1 MEGAVRSGGS
11 PASAEAEKLAA
22 PVHEERTREV
32 PARETQVFTAPE
44 IMCGGCLKTIETA
57 LAETPG
63 VVSARANLSAR
74 RVTVTFDP
82 NVTSPELVIAAI
94 KKAGFSAA
102 LLIEGRDEVHA
113 ARVSELMPRVGVA
126 GFAAANIMLLSVSV
140 WSGHAS
146 DMDDAMKTLFH
157 WISALIALP
166 AIAYSGQPFF
176 RSAAAALKAGR
187 LNMDV
192 PISLGIILATA
203 MSFAQTMRG
212 TEHVYFDAATML
224 VFFLLIGR
232 LLDESMRARTRSA
245 AENLMSLK
253 ALTATV
259 LDPDGSVRRIATRS
273 LTPGMTIL
281 VAAGERIAADGIILD
296 GASDIDESLISGETL
311 PKPVGK
317 GDRVHAGT
325 LNTGGPLRV
334 QTTATEDNTLLAELS
349 RLMLAGEQTRGRYV
363 RLADRAARLYAP
375 AVHLLGL
382 STLVGWLV
390 TGHGWEIALT
400 NAIAVLIITCPCALA
415 LAVPAVQVAAISR
428 LFAQGVLVKVA
439 DGLERLSE
447 VDTVVFDKTGTLSFG
462 EPSLALD
469 QPIDSDVL
477 ARAAG
482 LAVMSRHPY
491 AQAMVRAARLRGI
504 AFEPQTGVTE
514 VPGSGLSL
522 NTPEGEER
530 LGSAAFTGVAVTDAR
545 QAASLWYVRPGR
557 APVGFRFEDRLRKDA
572 GETVAALKSAGFHV
586 EILSG
591 DRAEAVSDAAR
602 ALGIADF
609 KGGVR
614 PDEKLARL
622 AALKAAGRSAL
633 MVGDG
638 LNDAPA
644 LAAGHASMSP
654 SAAADISQNAAD
666 AVFQGEKLGAVVET
680 LKVARRAHRM
690 ALENFAIAILYN
702 VAFVPLAV
710 LGYVTPLL
718 AAIAMSTSSILVTG
732 NALRL
737 RSMKLSLDRVSAK
750 EESPIR

>member
-1 MEGAVRSGGS
+1 
-11 PASAEAEKLAA
+11 
-22 PVHEERTREV
+22 
-32 PARETQVFTAPE
+32 
-44 IMCGGCLKTIETA
+44 
-57 LAETPG
+57 
-63 VVSARANLSAR
+63 
-74 RVTVTFDP
+74 
-82 NVTSPELVIAAI
+82 
-94 KKAGFSAA
+94 
-102 LLIEGRDEVHA
+102 
-113 ARVSELMPRVGVA
+113 
-126 GFAAANIMLLSVSV
+126 
-140 WSGHAS
+140 
-146 DMDDAMKTLFH
+146 
-157 WISALIALP
+157 
-166 AIAYSGQPFF
+166 
-176 RSAAAALKAGR
+176 
-187 LNMDV
+187 MDV

-203 MSFAQTMRG
+203 MSFVQTMRG
-212 TEHVYFDAATML
+212 TDQVYFDAATML

-253 ALTATV
+253 ALTATI
-259 LDPDGSVRRIATRS
+259 LDQDGSVRQIPSRN
-273 LTPGMTIL
+273 LHPGMTML
-281 VAAGERIAADGIILD
+281 VATGERIAADGIISE
-296 GASDIDESLISGETL
+296 GVSEIDESLITGETL
-311 PKPVGK
+311 PKVVSR

-325 LNTGGPLRV
+325 LNTAAPLRV
-334 QTTATEDNTLLAELS
+334 TTTATEDNTLLAELS

-382 STLVGWLV
+382 STLIGWLV

-428 LFAQGVLVKVA
+428 LFGLGVLVKAA

-447 VDTVVFDKTGTLSFG
+447 IDTIIFDKTGTLTLG
-462 EPSLALD
+462 EPSLAVD
-469 QPIDSDVL
+469 QPIDADVL
-477 ARAAG
+477 ASAAA

-491 AQAMVRAARLRGI
+491 AQAMVRAARVRGI
-504 AFEPQTGVTE
+504 SFEPRAGVTE
-514 VPGSGLSL
+514 IPGSGLSVA
-522 NTPEGEER
+522 TAEGEER
-530 LGSAAFTGVAVTDAR
+530 LGSAIFAGVTVTDPR
-545 QAASLWYVRPGR
+545 QAASLWYARPGR
-557 APVGFRFEDRLRKDA
+557 APIGFRFEDRLRSDA
-572 GETVAALKSAGFHV
+572 PAAIAELKAAGYHI

-591 DRAEAVSDAAR
+591 DRPDAVADAAS
-602 ALGIADF
+602 ALGVRDY

-614 PDEKLARL
+614 PEEKLARL
-622 AALKAAGRSAL
+622 ADLKKQGRLAL

-666 AVFQGEKLGAVVET
+666 AVFQGEKLGPVVET
-680 LKVARRAHRM
+680 LKVARRSHRM

-702 VAFVPLAV
+702 IAFVPMAV

-737 RSMKLSLDRVSAK
+737 RTTRLKLDRVQNK
-750 EESPIR
+750 QG

>member
-1 MEGAVRSGGS
+1 MEGALKPGVAGTEAAS
-11 PASAEAEKLAA
+11 PAATA
-22 PVHEERTREV
+22 PVRES
-32 PARETQVFTAPE
+32 QVFTVPE

-57 LAETPG
+57 LAGTPG
-63 VVSARANLSAR
+63 VFNARANLSAR
-74 RVTVTFDP
+74 RVTVAFDP
-82 NVTSPELVIAAI
+82 AVTSPDLVIAAI
-94 KKAGFSAA
+94 KAAGFSAA
-102 LLIEGRDEVHA
+102 PLIEGRDEVHA

-176 RSAAAALKAGR
+176 KSALSALKAGR

-203 MSFAQTMRG
+203 MSFVQTMRG
-212 TEHVYFDAATML
+212 TEQVYFDAATML

-253 ALTATV
+253 ALTATI
-259 LDPDGSVRRIATRS
+259 LERDGTVRQIPSRN
-273 LTPGMTIL
+273 LEPGMTML
-281 VAAGERIAADGIILD
+281 VATGERIAADGIISE
-296 GASDIDESLISGETL
+296 GVSEIDESLITGETL
-311 PKPVGK
+311 PKAVAR

-325 LNTGGPLRV
+325 LNNGAPLRV
-334 QTTATEDNTLLAELS
+334 TTTATEDNTLLAELS

-382 STLVGWLV
+382 STLIGWVL

-428 LFAQGVLVKVA
+428 LFGQGVLVKAA
-439 DGLERLSE
+439 DGLERLAD
-447 VDTVVFDKTGTLSFG
+447 VDTIVFDKTGTLTLG
-462 EPSLALD
+462 EPSLAVD
-469 QPIDSDVL
+469 QPIDADVL
-477 ARAAG
+477 ARAAA

-491 AQAMVRAARLRGI
+491 AQAMVRAARARGI
-504 AFEPQTGVTE
+504 AFEPAAGVRE
-514 VPGSGLSL
+514 IPGSGLSVL
-522 NTPEGEER
+522 TPEGEER
-530 LGSAAFTGVAVTDAR
+530 LGSALFTGVTVTDPR
-545 QAASLWYVRPGR
+545 QAASLWYSRPGR
-557 APVGFRFEDRLRKDA
+557 AAVGFRFEDRLRSDA
-572 GETVAALKSAGFHV
+572 PAAIAALQAAGYHI

-591 DRAEAVSDAAR
+591 DRPDAVADAAS
-602 ALGIADF
+602 ALGIPDF

-614 PDEKLARL
+614 PDEKLSRL
-622 AALKAAGRSAL
+622 AELKKEGRQAL

-666 AVFQGEKLGAVVET
+666 AVFQGEKLGPVVEA
-680 LKVARRAHRM
+680 LKVARRSHRM
-690 ALENFAIAILYN
+690 ALENFAIAIIYN
-702 VAFVPLAV
+702 IAFVPMAV
-710 LGYVTPLL
+710 MGYVTPLL

-737 RSMKLSLDRVSAK
+737 RTMKLKLDRVLK
-750 EESPIR
+750 EQG

>member
-1 MEGAVRSGGS
+1 M
-11 PASAEAEKLAA
+11 A
-22 PVHEERTREV
+22 PV
-32 PARETQVFTAPE
+32 RETQVFTVPE

-57 LAETPG
+57 LAGTPG
-63 VVSARANLSAR
+63 VLSARANLSAR
-74 RVTVTFDP
+74 RVTVALDP
-82 NVTSPELVIAAI
+82 AVTSPDLVIAAI
-94 KKAGFSAA
+94 KAAGFSAA
-102 LLIEGRDEVHA
+102 PLIEGRDEVHA
-113 ARVSELMPRVGVA
+113 ARVGELMPRVGVA

-176 RSAAAALKAGR
+176 KSALSALKAGR

-203 MSFAQTMRG
+203 MSFVQTMRG
-212 TEHVYFDAATML
+212 TDQVYFDAATML
-224 VFFLLIGR
+224 VFFLLVGR

-253 ALTATV
+253 ALTATI
-259 LDPDGSVRRIATRS
+259 LERDGAVRQIPSRN
-273 LTPGMTIL
+273 LEPGMTML
-281 VAAGERIAADGIILD
+281 VATGERIAADGVISE
-296 GASDIDESLISGETL
+296 GVSEIDESLITGETL
-311 PKPVGK
+311 PKAVAR

-334 QTTATEDNTLLAELS
+334 TTTATEDNTLLAELS

-363 RLADRAARLYAP
+363 RLADRAARFYAP

-382 STLVGWLV
+382 ATLAGWLL

-428 LFAQGVLVKVA
+428 LFGQGVLVKAA
-439 DGLERLSE
+439 DGLERLAD
-447 VDTVVFDKTGTLSFG
+447 VDTIVFDKTGTLTLG

-469 QPIDSDVL
+469 QPIDADVL
-477 ARAAG
+477 ARAAA

-491 AQAMVRAARLRGI
+491 AQAMVRAARARSI
-504 AFEPQTGVTE
+504 AFEPSAGMTE
-514 VPGSGLSL
+514 IPGSGLSVL
-522 NTPEGEER
+522 TPEGEER
-530 LGSAAFTGVAVTDAR
+530 LGSALFTGVTVTDPR
-545 QAASLWYVRPGR
+545 QAASLWYSRPGR
-557 APVGFRFEDRLRKDA
+557 AAVGFRFEDRLRSDA
-572 GETVAALKSAGFHV
+572 PAAIEALQAAGYHI

-591 DRAEAVSDAAR
+591 DRADAVADAAS
-602 ALGIADF
+602 ALGVEDF

-614 PDEKLARL
+614 PDEKLSRL
-622 AALKAAGRSAL
+622 AQLKKEGRQAL

-666 AVFQGEKLGAVVET
+666 AVFQGEKLGPVVEA
-680 LKVARRAHRM
+680 LKVARRSHRM
-690 ALENFAIAILYN
+690 ALENFAIAIVYN
-702 VAFVPLAV
+702 IAFVPMAV
-710 LGYVTPLL
+710 MGYVTPLL

-737 RSMKLSLDRVSAK
+737 RTMKLKLDRVVK
-750 EESPIR
+750 EQG

>member
-1 MEGAVRSGGS
+1 MEGALKPGVAGIEAAS
-11 PASAEAEKLAA
+11 PAVTA
-22 PVHEERTREV
+22 PV
-32 PARETQVFTAPE
+32 RETQVFTVPE

-57 LAETPG
+57 LSETPG
-63 VVSARANLSAR
+63 VLNARANLSAR
-74 RVTVTFDP
+74 RVTVAFDP
-82 NVTSPELVIAAI
+82 AVTSPDLVIAAI
-94 KKAGFSAA
+94 KAAGFSAA
-102 LLIEGRDEVHA
+102 PLIEGRDEVHA

-176 RSAAAALKAGR
+176 KSALSALKAGR

-203 MSFAQTMRG
+203 MSFVQTMRG
-212 TEHVYFDAATML
+212 TDQVYFDAATML
-224 VFFLLIGR
+224 VFFLLVGR

-253 ALTATV
+253 ALTATI
-259 LDPDGSVRRIATRS
+259 LERDGAVRQIPSRN
-273 LTPGMTIL
+273 LEPGMTML
-281 VAAGERIAADGIILD
+281 VATGERIAADGVISE
-296 GASDIDESLISGETL
+296 GVSEIDESLITGETL
-311 PKPVGK
+311 PKAVAR

-325 LNTGGPLRV
+325 LNTGAPLRV
-334 QTTATEDNTLLAELS
+334 TTTATEDNTLLAELS

-363 RLADRAARLYAP
+363 RLADRAARFYAP

-382 STLVGWLV
+382 ATLAGWLL

-428 LFAQGVLVKVA
+428 LFGQGVLVKAA
-439 DGLERLSE
+439 DGLERLAD
-447 VDTVVFDKTGTLSFG
+447 VDTIVFDKTGTLTLG

-469 QPIDSDVL
+469 QPIDADVL
-477 ARAAG
+477 ARAAA

-491 AQAMVRAARLRGI
+491 AQAMVRAARARGI
-504 AFEPQTGVTE
+504 AFEPSAGVTE
-514 VPGSGLSL
+514 IPGSGLSVL
-522 NTPEGEER
+522 TPEGEER
-530 LGSAAFTGVAVTDAR
+530 LGSALFTGVTVTDPR
-545 QAASLWYVRPGR
+545 QAASLWYSRPGR
-557 APVGFRFEDRLRKDA
+557 AAVGFRFEDRLRSDA
-572 GETVAALKSAGFHV
+572 PAAIEALQSAGYYI

-591 DRAEAVSDAAR
+591 DRPDAVADAAS
-602 ALGIADF
+602 ALGIKDF

-614 PDEKLARL
+614 PDEKLSRL
-622 AALKAAGRSAL
+622 AQLKKEGRQAL

-666 AVFQGEKLGAVVET
+666 AVFQGEKLGPVVEA
-680 LKVARRAHRM
+680 LKVARRSHRM
-690 ALENFAIAILYN
+690 ALENFAIAIVYN
-702 VAFVPLAV
+702 IAFVPMAV

-737 RSMKLSLDRVSAK
+737 RSMKLKLDRVVK
-750 EESPIR
+750 EQG

>member
-1 MEGAVRSGGS
+1 MEGALKPDAIPT
-11 PASAEAEKLAA
+11 PAVDLTA
-22 PVHEERTREV
+22 PEPV
-32 PARETQVFTAPE
+32 RETQVFTAPE
-44 IMCGGCLKTIETA
+44 IMCGGCLRTIESA
-57 LAETPG
+57 LADTPG
-63 VVSARANLSAR
+63 IFNARANLSAR

-82 NVTSPELVIAAI
+82 EVTSPELVIAAI
-94 KKAGFSAA
+94 KNAGFSAA
-102 LLIEGRDEVHA
+102 PLIEGRDEVHA

-146 DMDDAMKTLFH
+146 DMDEHMKALFH

-176 RSAAAALKAGR
+176 KSAYAALSARR

-192 PISLGIILATA
+192 PISLGITLATA

-212 TEHVYFDAATML
+212 TDHVYFDAATML

-232 LLDESMRARTRSA
+232 LLDEQMRARTRSA

-253 ALTATV
+253 ALTATI
-259 LDPDGSVRRIATRS
+259 LDPDGTVRQIPS
-273 LTPGMTIL
+273 LNLQPGMTMI
-281 VAAGERIAADGIILD
+281 VATGERIAADGIVSD
-296 GASDIDESLISGETL
+296 GLSEIDESLISGETL
-311 PKPVGK
+311 PKPVSR

-325 LNTGGPLRV
+325 LNTAAPLRV
-334 QTTATEDNTLLAELS
+334 ATTATEDNTLLAELS

-382 STLVGWLV
+382 GTLIGWLV
-390 TGHGWEIALT
+390 AGHGWEIALT

-428 LFAQGVLVKVA
+428 LFGQGVLVKAA

-447 VDTVVFDKTGTLSFG
+447 VDTIVFDKTGTLSLG

-469 QPIDSDVL
+469 QPIDADVL

-482 LAVMSRHPY
+482 LAIMSRHPY
-491 AQAMVRAARLRGI
+491 AQAMVRAARARGI
-504 AFEPQTGVTE
+504 DFEPQLGVTE
-514 VPGSGLSL
+514 IPGSGLSIM
-522 NTPEGEER
+522 TPEGEER
-530 LGSAAFTGVAVTDAR
+530 LGSALFTGVTVIDPR
-545 QAASLWYVRPGR
+545 QAASLWYARPGR
-557 APVGFRFEDRLRKDA
+557 APVGFRFEDRLRSDA
-572 GETVAALKSAGFHV
+572 PATIAALQAAGYQL

-591 DRAEAVSDAAR
+591 DRPDAVADAAL
-602 ALGIADF
+602 ALGVSAY

-622 AALKAAGRSAL
+622 TALKNEGRVAL

-654 SAAADISQNAAD
+654 SAAADIAQNAAD
-666 AVFQGEKLGAVVET
+666 AVFQGEKLGPVVEA

-690 ALENFAIAILYN
+690 ALENFAIAMLYN
-702 VAFVPLAV
+702 IAFVPMAV
-710 LGYVTPLL
+710 MGYVTPLL

-737 RSMKLSLDRVSAK
+737 RSMKLKLAPVAASTDEDR
-750 EESPIR
+750 P

>member
-1 MEGAVRSGGS
+1 MEGALKAGVPEVG
-11 PASAEAEKLAA
+11 PAQSAGDA
-22 PVHEERTREV
+22 
-32 PARETQVFTAPE
+32 PARETHVFTVPE

-57 LAETPG
+57 LSEATG
-63 VVSARANLSAR
+63 VSNARANLSAR

-82 NVTSPELVIAAI
+82 AETSPELVIAAI
-94 KKAGFSAA
+94 KAAGFSAA
-102 LLIEGRDEVHA
+102 PLIEGQDEVHA

-146 DMDDAMKTLFH
+146 DMDDAMKSLFH

-166 AIAYSGQPFF
+166 AIAYAGQPFF
-176 RSAAAALKAGR
+176 KSALAALKAGR

-203 MSFAQTMRG
+203 MSFVQTMRG
-212 TEHVYFDAATML
+212 TDQVYFDAATML

-253 ALTATV
+253 ALTATI
-259 LDPDGSVRRIATRS
+259 LDQDGSVRQIPSRN
-273 LTPGMTIL
+273 LHPGMTML
-281 VAAGERIAADGIILD
+281 VATGERIAADGIISE
-296 GASDIDESLISGETL
+296 GVSEIDESLITGETL
-311 PKPVGK
+311 PKSVAR

-325 LNTGGPLRV
+325 LNTAAPLRV
-334 QTTATEDNTLLAELS
+334 TTTATEDNTLLAELS

-382 STLVGWLV
+382 STLIGWLV

-428 LFAQGVLVKVA
+428 LFGLGVLVKAA

-447 VDTVVFDKTGTLSFG
+447 IDTIIFDKTGTLTLG
-462 EPSLALD
+462 EPSLAVD
-469 QPIDSDVL
+469 QPIDADVL
-477 ARAAG
+477 ASAAA

-491 AQAMVRAARLRGI
+491 AQAMVRAARVRGI
-504 AFEPQTGVTE
+504 SFEPRAGVTE
-514 VPGSGLSL
+514 IPGSGLSVA
-522 NTPEGEER
+522 TAEGEER
-530 LGSAAFTGVAVTDAR
+530 LGSAIFTGVTVTDPR
-545 QAASLWYVRPGR
+545 QAASLWYARPGR
-557 APVGFRFEDRLRKDA
+557 APIGFRFEDRLRSDA
-572 GETVAALKSAGFHV
+572 PAAIAELKAAGYHI

-591 DRAEAVSDAAR
+591 DRFDAVADAASALGVSDY
-602 ALGIADF
+602 

-614 PDEKLARL
+614 PEEKLARL
-622 AALKAAGRSAL
+622 AELKQQGRLAL

-666 AVFQGEKLGAVVET
+666 AVFQGEKLGPVVET
-680 LKVARRAHRM
+680 LKVARRSHRM

-702 VAFVPLAV
+702 IAFVPMAV

-737 RSMKLSLDRVSAK
+737 RTTRLKLDRVQNK
-750 EESPIR
+750 QG

>member
-1 MEGAVRSGGS
+1 MEGALKPEV
-11 PASAEAEKLAA
+11 AA
-22 PVHEERTREV
+22 PDRVGGAVAE
-32 PARETQVFTAPE
+32 PLRETQVFTAPE
-44 IMCGGCLKTIETA
+44 IMCGGCLRTIETA
-57 LAETPG
+57 LAGTPG
-63 VVSARANLSAR
+63 VENARANLSAR
-74 RVTVTFDP
+74 RVSVTFDP
-82 NVTSPELVIAAI
+82 AVTSPELIIAAI
-94 KKAGFSAA
+94 KHAGFSAA
-102 LLIEGRDEVHA
+102 PLIEGRDEVHA

-166 AIAYSGQPFF
+166 AIAYAGQPFF
-176 RSAAAALKAGR
+176 KSAYAALSARR

-192 PISLGIILATA
+192 PISLGITLATA

-212 TEHVYFDAATML
+212 TEHVYFDAAAML
-224 VFFLLIGR
+224 VFFLLVGR

-259 LDPDGSVRRIATRS
+259 LADDGTARQIPSRN
-273 LTPGMTIL
+273 LKPGMTMI
-281 VAAGERIAADGIILD
+281 VATGERIAADGIVSD
-296 GASDIDESLISGETL
+296 GVSEIDESLISGETL
-311 PKPVGK
+311 PKRVAR

-325 LNTGGPLRV
+325 LNTAAPIRV
-334 QTTATEDNTLLAELS
+334 STTATEDNTLLAELS

-382 STLVGWLV
+382 GTLLGWLV
-390 TGHGWEIALT
+390 IGHGWEMALT

-428 LFAQGVLVKVA
+428 LFGQGVLVKAA

-447 VDTVVFDKTGTLSFG
+447 VDTIVFDKTGTLSLG
-462 EPSLALD
+462 EPTLALD
-469 QPIDSDVL
+469 QPIDADVL

-482 LAVMSRHPY
+482 LAIMSRHPY
-491 AQAMVRAARLRGI
+491 AQAMVRAARARGI
-504 AFEPQTGVTE
+504 EFEPQLGVTE
-514 VPGSGLSL
+514 IPGSGLSMM
-522 NTPEGEER
+522 TPEGEER
-530 LGSAAFTGVAVTDAR
+530 LGSALFAGVTNLTDPR
-545 QAASLWYVRPGR
+545 QAASLWYARPGR
-557 APVGFRFEDRLRKDA
+557 APVGFRFEDRLRSDA
-572 GETVAALKSAGFHV
+572 PATIAELQHAGYHL

-591 DRAEAVSDAAR
+591 DRPDAVADAAL
-602 ALGIADF
+602 ALGVTSY

-622 AALKAAGRSAL
+622 TALKQQGRVAL

-644 LAAGHASMSP
+644 LAAGHASISP
-654 SAAADISQNAAD
+654 SAAADIAQNAAD
-666 AVFQGEKLGAVVET
+666 AVFQGEKLGAVVEA

-690 ALENFAIAILYN
+690 ALENFGIAIVYN
-702 VAFVPLAV
+702 IAFVPMAV
-710 LGYVTPLL
+710 MGYVTPLL

-737 RSMKLSLDRVSAK
+737 RSMKLKLDRVAAAG
-750 EESPIR
+750 EETIAR

>member
-1 MEGAVRSGGS
+1 
-11 PASAEAEKLAA
+11 
-22 PVHEERTREV
+22 
-32 PARETQVFTAPE
+32 
-44 IMCGGCLKTIETA
+44 MCGGCLKTIETA
-57 LAETPG
+57 LSETTG
-63 VVSARANLSAR
+63 VSNARANLSAR

-82 NVTSPELVIAAI
+82 SETSPELVIAAI
-94 KKAGFSAA
+94 KAAGFSAA
-102 LLIEGRDEVHA
+102 PLIEGQDEVHA

-146 DMDDAMKTLFH
+146 DMDDAMKSLFH

-166 AIAYSGQPFF
+166 AIAYAGQPFF
-176 RSAAAALKAGR
+176 KSALAALKAGR

-203 MSFAQTMRG
+203 MSFVQTMRG
-212 TEHVYFDAATML
+212 TDQVYFDAATML

-253 ALTATV
+253 ALTATI
-259 LDPDGSVRRIATRS
+259 LDQDGSVRQIPSRN
-273 LTPGMTIL
+273 LHPGMTML
-281 VAAGERIAADGIILD
+281 VATGERIAADGIISE
-296 GASDIDESLISGETL
+296 GVSEIDESLITGETL
-311 PKPVGK
+311 PKVVSR

-325 LNTGGPLRV
+325 LNTAAPLRV
-334 QTTATEDNTLLAELS
+334 TTTATEDNTLLAELS

-382 STLVGWLV
+382 STLIGWLV

-428 LFAQGVLVKVA
+428 LFGLGVLVKAA

-447 VDTVVFDKTGTLSFG
+447 IDTIIFDKTGTLTLG
-462 EPSLALD
+462 EPSLAVD
-469 QPIDSDVL
+469 QPIDADVL
-477 ARAAG
+477 ASAAA

-491 AQAMVRAARLRGI
+491 AQAMVRVARVRGI
-504 AFEPQTGVTE
+504 SFEPRAGVTE
-514 VPGSGLSL
+514 IPGSGLSVA
-522 NTPEGEER
+522 TAEGEER
-530 LGSAAFTGVAVTDAR
+530 LGSAIFAGVTVTDPR
-545 QAASLWYVRPGR
+545 QAASLWYARPGR
-557 APVGFRFEDRLRKDA
+557 APIGFRFEDRLRSDA
-572 GETVAALKSAGFHV
+572 PAAIAELKAAGYHI

-591 DRAEAVSDAAR
+591 DRPDAVADAAS
-602 ALGIADF
+602 ALGVRDY

-614 PDEKLARL
+614 PEEKLARL
-622 AALKAAGRSAL
+622 ADLKKQGRLAL

-666 AVFQGEKLGAVVET
+666 AVFQGEKLGPVVET
-680 LKVARRAHRM
+680 LKVARRSHRM

-702 VAFVPLAV
+702 IAFVPMAV

-737 RSMKLSLDRVSAK
+737 RTTRLKLDRVQNK
-750 EESPIR
+750 QG

>member
-1 MEGAVRSGGS
+1 MEGALKAGV
-11 PASAEAEKLAA
+11 PEVEETPSAGDA
-22 PVHEERTREV
+22 
-32 PARETQVFTAPE
+32 PARETHVFTVPE

-57 LAETPG
+57 LSETTG
-63 VVSARANLSAR
+63 VSNARANLSAR

-82 NVTSPELVIAAI
+82 SETSPELVIAAI
-94 KKAGFSAA
+94 KAAGFSAA
-102 LLIEGRDEVHA
+102 PLIEGQDEVHA

-146 DMDDAMKTLFH
+146 DMDDAMKSLFH

-166 AIAYSGQPFF
+166 AIAYAGQPFF
-176 RSAAAALKAGR
+176 KSALAALKAGR

-203 MSFAQTMRG
+203 MSFVQTMRG
-212 TEHVYFDAATML
+212 TDQVYFDAATML

-253 ALTATV
+253 ALTATI
-259 LDPDGSVRRIATRS
+259 LDQDGSVRQIPSRN
-273 LTPGMTIL
+273 LHPGMTML
-281 VAAGERIAADGIILD
+281 VATGERIAADGIISE
-296 GASDIDESLISGETL
+296 GVSEIDESLITGETL
-311 PKPVGK
+311 PKVVSR

-325 LNTGGPLRV
+325 LNTAAPLRV
-334 QTTATEDNTLLAELS
+334 TTTATEDNTLLAELS

-382 STLVGWLV
+382 STLIGWLV

-428 LFAQGVLVKVA
+428 LFGLGVLVKAA

-447 VDTVVFDKTGTLSFG
+447 IDTIIFDKTGTLTLG
-462 EPSLALD
+462 EPSLAVD
-469 QPIDSDVL
+469 QPIDADVL
-477 ARAAG
+477 ASAAA

-491 AQAMVRAARLRGI
+491 AQAMVRAARVRGI
-504 AFEPQTGVTE
+504 SFEPRAGVTE
-514 VPGSGLSL
+514 IPGSGLSVA
-522 NTPEGEER
+522 TAEGEER
-530 LGSAAFTGVAVTDAR
+530 LGSAIFAGVTVTDPR
-545 QAASLWYVRPGR
+545 QAASLWYARPGR
-557 APVGFRFEDRLRKDA
+557 APIGFRFEDRLRSDA
-572 GETVAALKSAGFHV
+572 PAAIAELKAAGYHI

-591 DRAEAVSDAAR
+591 DRPDAVADAAS
-602 ALGIADF
+602 ALGVRDY

-614 PDEKLARL
+614 PEEKLARL
-622 AALKAAGRSAL
+622 ADLKKQGRLAL

-666 AVFQGEKLGAVVET
+666 AVFQGEKLGPVVET
-680 LKVARRAHRM
+680 LKVARRSHRM

-702 VAFVPLAV
+702 IAFVPMAV

-737 RSMKLSLDRVSAK
+737 RTTRLKLDRVQNK
-750 EESPIR
+750 QG

>member
-1 MEGAVRSGGS
+1 MEGAVRAQTADPGS
-11 PASAEAEKLAA
+11 PESNAA
-22 PVHEERTREV
+22 PA
-32 PARETQVFTAPE
+32 PARETHVFTAPE

-57 LAETPG
+57 LADTPG
-63 VVSARANLSAR
+63 VDSARANLSAR

-82 NVTSPELVIAAI
+82 AVTSPELVVVAI
-94 KKAGFSAA
+94 KRAGFSAA
-102 LLIEGRDEVHA
+102 PLIDGGDEIHA
-113 ARVSELMPRVGVA
+113 ARVGELMPRVGVA

-146 DMDDAMKTLFH
+146 DMDDSMKSLFH

-166 AIAYSGQPFF
+166 AIAYAAQPFF
-176 RSAAAALKAGR
+176 KSAYAALSARR

-192 PISLGIILATA
+192 PISLGITLATA
-203 MSFAQTMRG
+203 MSFVQTMRG
-212 TEHVYFDAATML
+212 TDHVYFDAAAML

-232 LLDESMRARTRSA
+232 LLDEQMRARTRSA

-259 LDPDGSVRRIATRS
+259 LDPDGAVRQIPSRNLI
-273 LTPGMTIL
+273 PGMTMI
-281 VAAGERIAADGIILD
+281 VAAGERIAADGVVQD
-296 GASDIDESLISGETL
+296 GVSEIDESLISGETL
-311 PKPVGK
+311 PKPVSR

-325 LNTGGPLRV
+325 LNTAAPLRV
-334 QTTATEDNTLLAELS
+334 TTTATEDNTLLAELS

-382 STLVGWLV
+382 STLIGWLV

-428 LFAQGVLVKVA
+428 LFGQGVLVKAA

-447 VDTVVFDKTGTLSFG
+447 VDTIVFDKTGTLSMG
-462 EPSLALD
+462 EPTLALD
-469 QPIDSDVL
+469 QPIDADVL

-482 LAVMSRHPY
+482 LAIVSRHPY
-491 AQAMVRAARLRGI
+491 AQALVRAARARGI
-504 AFEPQTGVTE
+504 PFESQLGVRE
-514 VPGSGLSL
+514 FPGSGLAFD
-522 NTPEGEER
+522 TPDGEER
-530 LGSAAFTGVAVTDAR
+530 LGSALFTGAAVTDPR
-545 QAASLWYVRPGR
+545 HLASLWYARPGR
-557 APVGFRFEDRLRKDA
+557 APVGFRFEDRLRSDA
-572 GETVAALKSAGFHV
+572 PETIAALQAAGYRIK
-586 EILSG
+586 ILSG
-591 DRAEAVSDAAR
+591 DRADAVSDAAH
-602 ALGIADF
+602 ALGVTAYQ
-609 KGGVR
+609 GGVR
-614 PDEKLARL
+614 PEEKLNRL
-622 AALKAAGRSAL
+622 TALKSQGRTTL

-666 AVFQGEKLGAVVET
+666 AVFQGEKLGAVLEA

-690 ALENFAIAILYN
+690 ALENFGIAMLYN
-702 VAFVPLAV
+702 IAFVPMAV
-710 LGYVTPLL
+710 MGYVTPLL

-737 RSMKLSLDRVSAK
+737 RTMKLSLDRVTASRSK
-750 EESPIR
+750 QS

>member
-1 MEGAVRSGGS
+1 MEGALKAGVPEVG
-11 PASAEAEKLAA
+11 PAPSAGDA
-22 PVHEERTREV
+22 
-32 PARETQVFTAPE
+32 PARETHVFTVPE

-57 LAETPG
+57 LSETTG
-63 VVSARANLSAR
+63 VSNARANLSAR

-82 NVTSPELVIAAI
+82 SETSPELVIAAI
-94 KKAGFSAA
+94 KAAGFSAA
-102 LLIEGRDEVHA
+102 PLIEGQDEVHA

-146 DMDDAMKTLFH
+146 DMDDAMKSLFH

-166 AIAYSGQPFF
+166 AIAYAGQPFF
-176 RSAAAALKAGR
+176 KSALAALKAGR

-203 MSFAQTMRG
+203 MSFVQTMRG
-212 TEHVYFDAATML
+212 TDQVYFDAATML

-253 ALTATV
+253 ALTATI
-259 LDPDGSVRRIATRS
+259 LDQDGSVRQIPSRN
-273 LTPGMTIL
+273 LHPGMTML
-281 VAAGERIAADGIILD
+281 VATGERIAADGIISE
-296 GASDIDESLISGETL
+296 GVSEIDESLITGETL
-311 PKPVGK
+311 PKVVSR

-325 LNTGGPLRV
+325 LNTAAPLRV
-334 QTTATEDNTLLAELS
+334 TTTATEDNTLLAELS

-382 STLVGWLV
+382 STLIGWLV

-428 LFAQGVLVKVA
+428 LFGLGVLVKAA

-447 VDTVVFDKTGTLSFG
+447 IDTIIFDKTGTLTLG
-462 EPSLALD
+462 EPSLAVD
-469 QPIDSDVL
+469 QPIDADVL
-477 ARAAG
+477 ASAAA

-491 AQAMVRAARLRGI
+491 AQAMVRAARVRGI
-504 AFEPQTGVTE
+504 SFEPRAGVTE
-514 VPGSGLSL
+514 IPGSGLSVA
-522 NTPEGEER
+522 TAEGEER
-530 LGSAAFTGVAVTDAR
+530 LGSAIFAGVTVTDPR
-545 QAASLWYVRPGR
+545 QAASLWYARPGR
-557 APVGFRFEDRLRKDA
+557 APIGFRFEDRLRSDA
-572 GETVAALKSAGFHV
+572 PAAIAELKAAGYHI

-591 DRAEAVSDAAR
+591 DRPDAVADAAS
-602 ALGIADF
+602 ALGVRDY

-614 PDEKLARL
+614 PEEKLARL
-622 AALKAAGRSAL
+622 ADLKKQGRLAL

-666 AVFQGEKLGAVVET
+666 AVFQGEKLGPVVET
-680 LKVARRAHRM
+680 LKVARRSHRM

-702 VAFVPLAV
+702 IAFVPMAV

-737 RSMKLSLDRVSAK
+737 RTTRLKLDRVQNK
-750 EESPIR
+750 QG

>member
-1 MEGAVRSGGS
+1 MEGALKSEAAAIEAVS
-11 PASAEAEKLAA
+11 PAGSA
-22 PVHEERTREV
+22 
-32 PARETQVFTAPE
+32 PALETHVFTVPE
-44 IMCGGCLKTIETA
+44 IMCGGCLKTIETS
-57 LAETPG
+57 LAETAG
-63 VVSARANLSAR
+63 VSNARANLSAR
-74 RVTVTFDP
+74 RVTVIFDP
-82 NVTSPELVIAAI
+82 AEASPEIVIAAI
-94 KKAGFSAA
+94 KAAGFSAA
-102 LLIEGRDEVHA
+102 PLIEGQDEVHA
-113 ARVSELMPRVGVA
+113 ARVNELMPRVGVA

-176 RSAAAALKAGR
+176 KSALAALKAGR

-203 MSFAQTMRG
+203 MSFVQTMRG
-212 TEHVYFDAATML
+212 TDQVYFDAATML
-224 VFFLLIGR
+224 VFFLLVGR

-253 ALTATV
+253 ALTATI
-259 LDPDGSVRRIATRS
+259 LEQDGSVRQIPSRNLQA
-273 LTPGMTIL
+273 GMTML
-281 VAAGERIAADGIILD
+281 VATGERIAADGVISE
-296 GASDIDESLISGETL
+296 GVSEIDESLITGETL
-311 PKPVGK
+311 PKAVAR

-325 LNTGGPLRV
+325 LNTAAPLRV
-334 QTTATEDNTLLAELS
+334 TTTATEDNTLLAELS

-363 RLADRAARLYAP
+363 RLADRAARFYAP

-382 STLVGWLV
+382 STLIGWLV

-428 LFAQGVLVKVA
+428 LFGQGVLVKAA

-447 VDTVVFDKTGTLSFG
+447 IDTIVFDKTGTLTLG

-469 QPIDSDVL
+469 QPIDADVL
-477 ARAAG
+477 SNAAA

-491 AQAMVRAARLRGI
+491 AQAMVRAARARGI
-504 AFEPQTGVTE
+504 SFEPRTGVTE
-514 VPGSGLSL
+514 IPGSGLSVL
-522 NTPEGEER
+522 TAEGEER
-530 LGSAAFTGVAVTDAR
+530 LGSAIFTGVTVTDPR
-545 QAASLWYVRPGR
+545 QAASLWYARPGR
-557 APVGFRFEDRLRKDA
+557 APVGFRFEDRLRSDA
-572 GETVAALKSAGFHV
+572 PAVISELKAAGYHI

-591 DRAEAVSDAAR
+591 DRPDAVADAAS
-602 ALGIADF
+602 ALGISDY

-622 AALKAAGRSAL
+622 AELKKLGRLAL

-666 AVFQGEKLGAVVET
+666 AVFQGEKLGPVVET
-680 LKVARRAHRM
+680 LKVARRSHRM
-690 ALENFAIAILYN
+690 ALENFAIAIVYN
-702 VAFVPLAV
+702 IAFVPMAV
-710 LGYVTPLL
+710 MGYVTPLL

-737 RSMKLSLDRVSAK
+737 RTTSLKLDRVPNK
-750 EESPIR
+750 QG

>member
-1 MEGAVRSGGS
+1 MEGAVTKAAIAT
-11 PASAEAEKLAA
+11 PAADGTAVA
-22 PVHEERTREV
+22 T
-32 PARETQVFTAPE
+32 ARETQVFTAPE
-44 IMCGGCLKTIETA
+44 IMCGGCLKTIEGT
-57 LAETPG
+57 LAQTPG
-63 VVSARANLSAR
+63 VFNARANLSAR

-82 NVTSPELVIAAI
+82 AVTSPELVMAAI
-94 KKAGFSAA
+94 KGAGFSAA
-102 LLIEGRDEVHA
+102 PLIEGGDEVHA

-146 DMDDAMKTLFH
+146 DMDESMKTLFH

-176 RSAAAALKAGR
+176 KSAYAALMARR

-192 PISLGIILATA
+192 PISLGITLATA

-212 TEHVYFDAATML
+212 TDHVYFDAAAML

-253 ALTATV
+253 ALTATI
-259 LDPDGSVRRIATRS
+259 LDKDGSVRQIPSRN
-273 LTPGMTIL
+273 LEPGMTMII
-281 VAAGERIAADGIILD
+281 AAGERIAADGIVVD
-296 GASDIDESLISGETL
+296 GTSEIDESLITGETL
-311 PKPVGK
+311 PKAVSRGA
-317 GDRVHAGT
+317 RVHAGT
-325 LNTGGPLRV
+325 LNAASPLRV
-334 QTTATEDNTLLAELS
+334 ETTATEDNTLLAELS

-382 STLVGWLV
+382 STLLGWLV

-428 LFAQGVLVKVA
+428 LFGQGVLVKAA

-447 VDTVVFDKTGTLSFG
+447 VDTIVFDKTGTLSLG

-469 QPIDSDVL
+469 QPIDADVL

-491 AQAMVRAARLRGI
+491 AQAMVRAARARNI
-504 AFEPQTGVTE
+504 AFEPQLGVTE
-514 VPGSGLSL
+514 IPGSGLSL
-522 NTPEGEER
+522 ATPEGEER
-530 LGSAAFTGVAVTDAR
+530 LGSALFTGVTGTDPR
-545 QAASLWYVRPGR
+545 HAASLWYARPGR
-557 APVGFRFEDRLRKDA
+557 APIGFRFEDRLRSDAAETIAALQDA
-572 GETVAALKSAGFHV
+572 GYHI

-591 DRAEAVSDAAR
+591 DRPDAVADAAT
-602 ALGIADF
+602 ALGVANF

-622 AALKAAGRSAL
+622 TALKQQGRLAL
-633 MVGDG
+633 MAGDG

-680 LKVARRAHRM
+680 LKVARRSHRM
-690 ALENFAIAILYN
+690 AMENFGIAILYN
-702 VAFVPLAV
+702 IAFVPMAV
-710 LGYVTPLL
+710 MGYVTPLL
-718 AAIAMSTSSILVTG
+718 AALAMSTSSILVTG

-737 RSMKLSLDRVSAK
+737 RSMKLKLDRVAAK
-750 EESPIR
+750 QE

>member
-1 MEGAVRSGGS
+1 MEGALKPDVLTTP
-11 PASAEAEKLAA
+11 PADPTAGE
-22 PVHEERTREV
+22 
-32 PARETQVFTAPE
+32 PARETQIFTAPE
-44 IMCGGCLKTIETA
+44 IMCGGCLRTIETT
-57 LAETPG
+57 LADTPG
-63 VVSARANLSAR
+63 VFNSRANLSAR

-82 NVTSPELVIAAI
+82 AITSPDLIIAAI
-94 KKAGFSAA
+94 KTAGFSAA
-102 LLIEGRDEVHA
+102 PLIEGRDEVHA
-113 ARVSELMPRVGVA
+113 ARVGELMPRVGVA

-146 DMDDAMKTLFH
+146 DMDEHMKTLFH

-166 AIAYSGQPFF
+166 AIAYAGQPFF
-176 RSAAAALKAGR
+176 KSAYAALSARR

-192 PISLGIILATA
+192 PISLGILLATA

-212 TEHVYFDAATML
+212 THHVYFDAATML

-232 LLDESMRARTRSA
+232 LLDEQMRARTRGA

-253 ALTATV
+253 ALTATI
-259 LDPDGSVRRIATRS
+259 LDAEGTVRQIPSRNLQT
-273 LTPGMTIL
+273 GMTMI
-281 VAAGERIAADGIILD
+281 VATGERIAADGIVSEGI
-296 GASDIDESLISGETL
+296 SEIDESLISGETL
-311 PKPVGK
+311 PRPVSR

-325 LNTGGPLRV
+325 LNTAAPLRV
-334 QTTATEDNTLLAELS
+334 TTTATEDNTLLAELS

-382 STLVGWLV
+382 GTLIGWLV
-390 TGHGWEIALT
+390 AGYGWEIALT

-428 LFAQGVLVKVA
+428 LFGQGVLVKAA

-447 VDTVVFDKTGTLSFG
+447 VDTIVFDKTGTLSLG

-482 LAVMSRHPY
+482 LAIMSHHPY
-491 AQAMVRAARLRGI
+491 AQAMVRAARARGI
-504 AFEPQTGVTE
+504 EFEPQLGVAE
-514 VPGSGLSL
+514 IPGSGLSMM
-522 NTPEGEER
+522 TPEGEER
-530 LGSAAFTGVAVTDAR
+530 LGSALFTGVTVTDPR
-545 QAASLWYVRPGR
+545 QVASLWFARPGR
-557 APVGFRFEDRLRKDA
+557 APVGFRFEDRLRSDA
-572 GETVAALKSAGFHV
+572 PATIAALQAAGYQL

-591 DRAEAVSDAAR
+591 DRPDAVADAAQ
-602 ALGIADF
+602 ALGMSSY

-622 AALKAAGRSAL
+622 TLLKQQGRVTL

-644 LAAGHASMSP
+644 LAAAHASLSP
-654 SAAADISQNAAD
+654 SAAADIAQNAAD
-666 AVFQGEKLGAVVET
+666 AVFQGEKLGSVVET

-690 ALENFAIAILYN
+690 ALENFTIALIYN
-702 VAFVPLAV
+702 IAFVPLAV
-710 LGYVTPLL
+710 MGYVTPLL

-737 RSMKLSLDRVSAK
+737 RSMKLSLDRVAASK
-750 EESPIR
+750 DEDRP

>member
-1 MEGAVRSGGS
+1 MEGAVTT
-11 PASAEAEKLAA
+11 AA
-22 PVHEERTREV
+22 IANVAADGAAVV

-44 IMCGGCLKTIETA
+44 IMCGGCLKTIEST
-57 LAETPG
+57 LADTPG
-63 VVSARANLSAR
+63 VFNARANLSAR

-82 NVTSPELVIAAI
+82 AVTSPEIVIAAI
-94 KKAGFSAA
+94 KSAGFSAA
-102 LLIEGRDEVHA
+102 PLIEGRDEVHA

-146 DMDDAMKTLFH
+146 DMDDSMKTLFH

-166 AIAYSGQPFF
+166 AIAYAGQPFF
-176 RSAAAALKAGR
+176 KSAYAALSARR

-192 PISLGIILATA
+192 PISLGITLATA
-203 MSFAQTMRG
+203 MSFVQTMRG
-212 TEHVYFDAATML
+212 TDHVYFDAAAML

-253 ALTATV
+253 ALTATI
-259 LDPDGSVRRIATRS
+259 LDKDGSVRQIPSRN
-273 LTPGMTIL
+273 LEPGMTMII
-281 VAAGERIAADGIILD
+281 AAGERIAADGIVVD
-296 GASDIDESLISGETL
+296 GTSEIDESLITGETL
-311 PKPVGK
+311 PKVVSRGT
-317 GDRVHAGT
+317 RVHAGT
-325 LNTGGPLRV
+325 LNAASPLRV
-334 QTTATEDNTLLAELS
+334 ETTATEDNTLLAELS

-382 STLVGWLV
+382 STLIGWLV
-390 TGHGWEIALT
+390 TGHGWEVALT

-428 LFAQGVLVKVA
+428 LFGQGVLVKAA

-447 VDTVVFDKTGTLSFG
+447 VDTIVFDKTGTLSLG

-469 QPIDSDVL
+469 QPIDADVL

-491 AQAMVRAARLRGI
+491 AQAMVRAARARGI
-504 AFEPQTGVTE
+504 AFEPQLGVAE
-514 VPGSGLSL
+514 IPGSGLSL
-522 NTPEGEER
+522 ATPEGEER
-530 LGSAAFTGVAVTDAR
+530 LGSALFTGVTVTDPR
-545 QAASLWYVRPGR
+545 QAASLWYARPGR
-557 APVGFRFEDRLRKDA
+557 AAIGFRFEDRLRSDA
-572 GETVAALKSAGFHV
+572 PETIAALQAAGYQI

-591 DRAEAVSDAAR
+591 DRPDAVADAAT
-602 ALGIADF
+602 ALGVAIF

-622 AALKAAGRSAL
+622 AALKQQGRVAL

-690 ALENFAIAILYN
+690 ALENFGIAILYN
-702 VAFVPLAV
+702 IAFVPMAV
-710 LGYVTPLL
+710 MGYVTPLL

-737 RSMKLSLDRVSAK
+737 RSMKLKLDRVAGK
-750 EESPIR
+750 QE

>member
-1 MEGAVRSGGS
+1 MEGALKAGV
-11 PASAEAEKLAA
+11 PEVQAASSADAA
-22 PVHEERTREV
+22 P
-32 PARETQVFTAPE
+32 ALETHVFTVPE

-57 LAETPG
+57 LAETTG
-63 VVSARANLSAR
+63 VCNARANLSAR
-74 RVTVTFDP
+74 RVTVTFNP
-82 NVTSPELVIAAI
+82 AETSPEIVIAAI
-94 KKAGFSAA
+94 KAAGFSAA
-102 LLIEGRDEVHA
+102 PLIEGQDEVHA
-113 ARVSELMPRVGVA
+113 ARVNELMPRVGVA

-176 RSAAAALKAGR
+176 KSALAALRAGR

-203 MSFAQTMRG
+203 MSFVQTMRG
-212 TEHVYFDAATML
+212 TDQVYFDAATML
-224 VFFLLIGR
+224 VFFLLVGR

-253 ALTATV
+253 ALTATI
-259 LDPDGSVRRIATRS
+259 LDQDGSVRQIPSRN
-273 LTPGMTIL
+273 LHPGMTML
-281 VAAGERIAADGIILD
+281 VATGERIAADGIVSE
-296 GASDIDESLISGETL
+296 GVSEIDESLITGETL
-311 PKPVGK
+311 PKAVTS

-325 LNTGGPLRV
+325 LNTAAPLRV
-334 QTTATEDNTLLAELS
+334 TTTATEDNTLLAELS

-382 STLVGWLV
+382 STLIGWLV
-390 TGHGWEIALT
+390 TSHGWETALT

-428 LFAQGVLVKVA
+428 LFGQGVLVKAA

-447 VDTVVFDKTGTLSFG
+447 IDTIIFDKTGTLTLG
-462 EPSLALD
+462 EPSLAVD
-469 QPIDSDVL
+469 QPIDADVL
-477 ARAAG
+477 ASAAA

-491 AQAMVRAARLRGI
+491 AQAMVRAARARGI
-504 AFEPQTGVTE
+504 AFEPRAGVTE
-514 VPGSGLSL
+514 IPGSGLSVS
-522 NTPEGEER
+522 TAEGEER
-530 LGSAAFTGVAVTDAR
+530 LGSAIFTGVKVTDPR
-545 QAASLWYVRPGR
+545 QAASLWYARPGR
-557 APVGFRFEDRLRKDA
+557 VPVGFRFEDRLRSDA
-572 GETVAALKSAGFHV
+572 PAAIAELKAAGYHI

-591 DRAEAVSDAAR
+591 DRPDAVADAALALEVSDY
-602 ALGIADF
+602 

-614 PDEKLARL
+614 PEEKLARL
-622 AALKAAGRSAL
+622 AELKKQGRLAL

-666 AVFQGEKLGAVVET
+666 AVFQGEKLGPVVET
-680 LKVARRAHRM
+680 LNVARRSHRM
-690 ALENFAIAILYN
+690 ALENFAIAIVYN
-702 VAFVPLAV
+702 IAFVPMAV

-737 RSMKLSLDRVSAK
+737 RTTKLKLDRVQNK
-750 EESPIR
+750 QG

>member
-1 MEGAVRSGGS
+1 MEGAIRTGKTESGIERQNE
-11 PASAEAEKLAA
+11 ALSAVEQ
-22 PVHEERTREV
+22 PVDAQV
-32 PARETQVFTAPE
+32 RETQIFTVPE

-57 LAETPG
+57 LSDVPG
-63 VVSARANLSAR
+63 ISHARANLSAR
-74 RVTVTFDP
+74 RVSVTFDP
-82 NVTSPELVIAAI
+82 AITSPELVILAI
-94 KKAGFSAA
+94 KAAGFSAA
-102 LLIEGRDEVHA
+102 PLIEGRDEVHA
-113 ARVSELMPRVGVA
+113 ARVGDLLPRVGVA

-146 DMDDAMKTLFH
+146 DMDQHMKTLFH

-166 AIAYSGQPFF
+166 AIAYAGQPFF
-176 RSAAAALKAGR
+176 RSALSALTARR

-192 PISLGIILATA
+192 PISLGILLATA
-203 MSFAQTMRG
+203 MSFVQTMRG

-224 VFFLLIGR
+224 VFFLLVGR

-259 LDPDGSVRRIATRS
+259 VDADGSVRQVPSRT
-273 LTPGMTIL
+273 LTPGMTLII
-281 VAAGERIAADGIILD
+281 AAGERVAADGVVVD
-296 GASDIDESLISGETL
+296 GMSEIDESLISGETL
-311 PKPVGK
+311 PKPVGL

-325 LNTGGPLRV
+325 LNTGGPLRIE
-334 QTTATEDNTLLAELS
+334 TTATEDNTLLAELS

-382 STLVGWLV
+382 STLLGWLA
-390 TGHGWEIALT
+390 TGHGWELALT

-428 LFAQGVLVKVA
+428 LFGQGVLVKAA

-447 VDTVVFDKTGTLSFG
+447 VDTIVFDKTGTLSLG

-469 QPIDSDVL
+469 QPIDADVL
-477 ARAAG
+477 TRAAG

-491 AQAMVRAARLRGI
+491 AQAMVRAARSRGI
-504 AFEPQTGVTE
+504 AFEPRTGVTE
-514 VPGSGLSL
+514 VPGSGLAL
-522 NTPEGEER
+522 VTPEGEER
-530 LGSAAFTGVAVTDAR
+530 LGSARYTGVTLSDPR
-545 QAASLWYVRPGR
+545 HAASLWYARPGR
-557 APVGFRFEDRLRKDA
+557 QPIGFRFEDRLRSDA
-572 GETVAALKSAGFHV
+572 RETIAALKAAGYHI

-591 DRAEAVSDAAR
+591 DRPDAVAEAAQ
-602 ALGIADF
+602 ALDVHDF
-609 KGGVR
+609 KGAVR
-614 PDEKLARL
+614 PEDKLGRL
-622 AALKAAGRSAL
+622 AALKAEGRKTL

-644 LAAGHASMSP
+644 LAAGHASISP

-690 ALENFAIAILYN
+690 ALENFGIAILYN
-702 VAFVPLAV
+702 VAFVPMAV

-737 RSMKLSLDRVSAK
+737 RSMKLSLGTVEPSEKNPVR
-750 EESPIR
+750 

>member
-1 MEGAVRSGGS
+1 
-11 PASAEAEKLAA
+11 
-22 PVHEERTREV
+22 
-32 PARETQVFTAPE
+32 
-44 IMCGGCLKTIETA
+44 MCGGCLKTIETA
-57 LAETPG
+57 LSETTG
-63 VVSARANLSAR
+63 VSNARANLSAR

-82 NVTSPELVIAAI
+82 SETSPELVIAAI
-94 KKAGFSAA
+94 KAAGFSAA
-102 LLIEGRDEVHA
+102 PLIEGQDEVHA

-146 DMDDAMKTLFH
+146 DMDDAMKSLFH

-166 AIAYSGQPFF
+166 AIAYAGQPFF
-176 RSAAAALKAGR
+176 KSALAALKAGR

-203 MSFAQTMRG
+203 MSFVQTMRG
-212 TEHVYFDAATML
+212 TDQVYFDAATML

-253 ALTATV
+253 ALTATI
-259 LDPDGSVRRIATRS
+259 LDQDGSVRQIPSRN
-273 LTPGMTIL
+273 LHPGMTML
-281 VAAGERIAADGIILD
+281 VATGERIAADGIISE
-296 GASDIDESLISGETL
+296 GVSEIDESLITGETL
-311 PKPVGK
+311 PKVVSR

-325 LNTGGPLRV
+325 LNTAAPLRV
-334 QTTATEDNTLLAELS
+334 TTTATEDNTLLAELS

-382 STLVGWLV
+382 STLIGWLV

-428 LFAQGVLVKVA
+428 LFGLGVLVKAA

-447 VDTVVFDKTGTLSFG
+447 IDTIIFDKTGTLTLG
-462 EPSLALD
+462 EPSLAVD
-469 QPIDSDVL
+469 QPIDADVL
-477 ARAAG
+477 ASAAA

-491 AQAMVRAARLRGI
+491 AQAMVRAARVRGI
-504 AFEPQTGVTE
+504 SFEPRAGVTE
-514 VPGSGLSL
+514 IPGSGLSVA
-522 NTPEGEER
+522 TAEGEER
-530 LGSAAFTGVAVTDAR
+530 LGSAIFAGVTVTDPR
-545 QAASLWYVRPGR
+545 QAASLWYARPGR
-557 APVGFRFEDRLRKDA
+557 APIGFRFEDRLRSDA
-572 GETVAALKSAGFHV
+572 PAAIAELKAAGYHI

-591 DRAEAVSDAAR
+591 DRPDAVADAAS
-602 ALGIADF
+602 ALGVRDY

-614 PDEKLARL
+614 PEEKLARL
-622 AALKAAGRSAL
+622 ADLKKQGRLAL

-666 AVFQGEKLGAVVET
+666 AVFQGEKLGPVVET
-680 LKVARRAHRM
+680 LKVARRSHRM

-702 VAFVPLAV
+702 IAFVPMAV

-737 RSMKLSLDRVSAK
+737 RTTRLKLDRVQNK
-750 EESPIR
+750 QG

>member
-1 MEGAVRSGGS
+1 MEGALRSAKSDQG
-11 PASAEAEKLAA
+11 PAQPAAEA
-22 PVHEERTREV
+22 R
-32 PARETQVFTAPE
+32 ARETQLFTVPE
-44 IMCGGCLKTIETA
+44 IMCGGCIRTIETA
-57 LAETPG
+57 LSETAG
-63 VVSARANLSAR
+63 IIEARANLSAR
-74 RVTVTFDP
+74 RVRVTFDP
-82 NVTSPELVIAAI
+82 EVSSPELVIAAI
-94 KKAGFSAA
+94 KRSGFSAA
-102 LLIEGRDEVHA
+102 PLIEGRDEVHQ
-113 ARVSELMPRVGVA
+113 ARVAELMPRVGVA

-146 DMDDAMKTLFH
+146 DMDEHMKTLFH

-166 AIAYSGQPFF
+166 AIAYAGQPFF
-176 RSAAAALKAGR
+176 KSAIAALSARR

-232 LLDESMRARTRSA
+232 LLDEQMRARTRSA

-259 LDPDGSVRRIATRS
+259 VDPEGTVRQIPSRNLA
-273 LTPGMTIL
+273 PGMVML
-281 VAAGERIAADGIILD
+281 VAAGERIAADGIVAE
-296 GASDIDESLISGETL
+296 GVSEIDESLISGETL
-311 PKPVGK
+311 PKTVSR

-325 LNTGGPLRV
+325 LNTGAPLRV
-334 QTTATEDNTLLAELS
+334 TTTATEDNTLLAELS

-363 RLADRAARLYAP
+363 RLADRAAKLYAP

-382 STLVGWLV
+382 STLIGWLV
-390 TGHGWEIALT
+390 TGHGWEVALT

-428 LFAQGVLVKVA
+428 LFGQGVLVKAA
-439 DGLERLSE
+439 DGLERLAE
-447 VDTVVFDKTGTLSFG
+447 VDTVVFDKTGTLTLG
-462 EPSLALD
+462 EPTLALD
-469 QPIDSDVL
+469 QPIDADVL
-477 ARAAG
+477 AQAAG

-491 AQAMVRAARLRGI
+491 AQAMVRAARARGI
-504 AFEPQTGVTE
+504 EFEPRSGVIET
-514 VPGSGLSL
+514 PGSGLSVS
-522 NTPEGEER
+522 TPEGEER
-530 LGSAAFTGVAVTDAR
+530 LGSAVFAGIAVADPRHV
-545 QAASLWYVRPGR
+545 ASLWYSRPGR
-557 APVGFRFEDRLRKDA
+557 APVGFRFEDQLRSDA
-572 GETVAALKSAGFHV
+572 AETIASLKAAGYHV

-591 DRAEAVSDAAR
+591 DRIDAVADAAR
-602 ALGIADF
+602 AVGVENF
-609 KGGVR
+609 RGGVR
-614 PDEKLARL
+614 PEEKLARL
-622 AALKAAGRSAL
+622 TALRSEGRLPL

-666 AVFQGEKLGAVVET
+666 AVFQGEKLSSVVEA
-680 LKVARRAHRM
+680 LKVARRSHRM

-702 VAFVPLAV
+702 IAFVPMAV
-710 LGYVTPLL
+710 MGYVTPLL
-718 AAIAMSTSSILVTG
+718 AAIAMSTSSLIVTG

-737 RSMKLSLDRVSAK
+737 RSMKLSLARLAAK
-750 EESPIR
+750 QE